1 MINPASGEG
10 IAYGM
15 TGAASLIENLP
26 AEVGDGTA
34 LGSALIKFEQDFRS
48 TYRMHIASSIAVH
61 RRMHSPHLTTMFIH
75 SAQRDSVVLRDG
87 IGMLFGFGRIRVLT
101 GARVLRSGWS
111 RSRDHE

>member
-15 TGAASLIENLP
+15 TAAASLIENLP

-34 LGSALIKFEQDFRS
+34 LGSALIKFEQDFRR

-61 RRMHSPHLTTMFIH
+61 RLMNSSHLTTMFIR
-75 SAQRDSVVLRDG
+75 SAQRDPVVLRDG
-87 IGMLFGFGRIRVLT
+87 IELLFGFGRVRVLT
-101 GARVLRSGWS
+101 CARVLRSGW
-111 RSRDHE
+111 